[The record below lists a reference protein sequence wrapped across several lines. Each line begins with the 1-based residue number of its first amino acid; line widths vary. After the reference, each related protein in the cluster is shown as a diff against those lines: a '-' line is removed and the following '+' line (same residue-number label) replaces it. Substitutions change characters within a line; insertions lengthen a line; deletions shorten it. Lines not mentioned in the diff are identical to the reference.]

1 MREKIISFNNKAAL
15 FFVVVFPLICAW
27 LAGPGGIIVQ
37 ALACIVAFV
46 VACVVT
52 GLWFV
57 LVGIYDELK
66 YANLATRSKI
76 DAARIDVRNGN
87 INPPSAPAMRVGD
100 NTPPPKGV
108 GGW

>member
-15 FFVVVFPLICAW
+15 FFVVVFPLVCAW
-27 LAGPGGIIVQ
+27 LAGPGGIIFQ
-37 ALACIVAFV
+37 AIVCIIALTAACIL
-46 VACVVT
+46 T

-66 YANLATRSKI
+66 YANLDKRSKI
-76 DAARIDVRNGN
+76 EQARIDIGTHMQ
-87 INPPSAPAMRVGD
+87 SAPVKH
-100 NTPPPKGV
+100 PKGV